1 MQRFNKAVALL
12 LCMVMLIGFVPVSAL
27 AADAA
32 GNPTIVIAGSDYQA
46 SNSGAT
52 MKSIISQMGYDSI
65 DGVLMGGDYNGGS
78 KIYSSAAEVK
88 AVDTALTK
96 AGVSTSADRIYVQGN
111 HDTDLSPSDSGNLL
125 STEGEHDT
133 DYYGVYVI
141 NQEDFPWQNSSST
154 LVGNTASALGEYL
167 DAKVSANYSK
177 PIFVVTHLPL
187 HVTSRG
193 DNKYAR
199 LIFNELEAAGEA
211 GLNIIFLFGHN
222 HSGGYDAY
230 LGNGSIYLPKGSS
243 LTVVDGSSSTYTDS
257 SISFT
262 YMNYGYLGNIAGS
275 SCTHQ
280 TMTAFEITDS
290 QVTVK
295 RYAEDGAHQLK
306 AKGAT
311 VSGYNTDSSIIGT
324 EGAVIKLGAPE
335 EKVTVENTDKT
346 VYVTAAGLT
355 GLTVTKTKDTASNT
369 NEAYSAFAS
378 YNIDPVGYTQG
389 KTATVT
395 ITLDAVDGFDASR
408 KVVVIDEEKG
418 TETET
423 SIVDGKVIFTTN
435 HFSTYSI
442 AQRAV
447 GSGYTY
453 ELVTSIEAGEKYV
466 IVGNDNPVALM
477 DNSGEMGSQS
487 VTISGTTLTSDV
499 ALTEWTISGT
509 DNGTIISDA
518 GNQLGYNN
526 SAWGL
531 VTGGTVEFDITA
543 NSGNFKM
550 QMQRGYKNYNFYYD
564 GTDWTDKSTSDHYVR
579 LYKLTGSGSGG
590 GSTVTPEGGDWV
602 TISSGVGGTI
612 YTLDEDGLNVGSDEK
627 YLIVDTSAN
636 GTGNVLTNS
645 NGDAAN
651 TQLTITDKVIVV
663 EDDTNVA
670 WTPTGSSSS
679 ADFQNG
685 SYHIYLSYNN
695 GVLYTSTRSL
705 TVVHNGN
712 GEYTLKRNSSSSG
725 YYVQYGS
732 SDGWETLSTSEN
744 SVYLFR
750 KTGTESAGD
759 AEYAKL
765 DGELTY
771 TVSRGTSAE
780 EALAAVKEGI
790 NVVVSSDQSAETI
803 LDDGDENIT
812 WTMSGYDGTVA
823 GEYAVTISY
832 KGVKL
837 GTAKVIVP
845 EVTITG
851 YDCQTSGSVKVGA
864 TGNVR
869 TGANITVKLED
880 GTSYTVPVTMSML
893 SKDGEKITAT
903 EGGEI
908 TGLTVTY
915 NGVVVCENFT
925 LTVREPSS
933 YPEYPDEGAVKVKK
947 TGAGVQ
953 FQSTGV
959 AQVEISASGIPMNQG
974 VDVLLIL
981 DTSSS
986 MGMNGSLTDG
996 RTRIDVLKE
1005 CVNALIANLQD
1016 ERADGSVP
1024 DVSIAVVHFNGYTG
1038 NKNTNYIGSTARNT
1052 STLGGVLTDD
1062 GNGGAWVDVQNM
1074 GANWAANIP
1083 DDCSGTNYD
1092 HGLLLA
1098 YDLLSARQEAESSRK
1113 QFALFMSDGAPF
1125 QYNGVNSNSLSADW
1139 ENWILGSY
1147 TQAEVEALTH
1157 VSNPEFYYGSNNG
1170 NGQKHRVAEAI
1181 KGTGLFEIVTYSD
1194 TSSSGTTKLE
1204 TVPGLGVTMYSVG
1217 LALEATNMPTDVA
1230 GQEAILKTIAS
1241 SEDVFYS
1248 VTSAAGLQ
1256 EAFDDFAGEVLMA
1269 ATNARFVDQMGDA
1282 YDLQMGTI
1290 RDLNGD
1296 AIGVEN
1302 KIEILSYD
1310 IWTRSDYLAGKC
1322 TADKIGDRKGTST
1335 VLETITF
1342 NDDGT
1347 EAYSSKVSTGPNGET
1362 IAAGSNILIGG
1373 VIYAQSFWYNS
1384 NHTAAEITG
1393 VDIPTGMDSTTN
1405 RTTGSTNML
1414 PAETF
1419 YWKVGTIKTTEL
1431 AMRYYVYLTGS
1442 MEGTREA
1449 GSYPTNNYANL
1460 YYNNYLNQPIGQPCV
1475 KGTVSPVL
1483 AWDAANVSYAFY
1495 LVDEKGNIIVN
1506 QTTGETGSF
1515 ANKVAVTNPVV
1526 YREVLLNNTGNVESI
1541 EVASLGVLP
1550 DGYEL
1555 YDKDAVY
1562 TIQIKSDA
1570 TGSWTIAKGDDKV
1583 ASTYVT
1589 QYDPGNAA
1597 AYSSELTKN
1606 ADADF
1611 THTVVWFAVL
1621 WKVQA
1626 LPDTVV
1632 IDYGLP
1638 VDISVLANDMFGE
1651 NGKLAG
1657 VGEYSDSLNLN
1668 GHDDAMASGFGTSY
1682 TGTYGAAKAD
1692 TTTGKVRYT
1701 PANMQMDSYEKF
1713 AYAVNYTGNENA
1725 GCYYDTVTVIP
1736 ATTIYYEDSF
1746 VDTKGYVWQN
1756 GGWVES
1762 DAPWTSEG
1770 ERIDGTQ
1777 AEDRPGQYSL
1787 NDANNI
1793 YGYDDVYAEMS
1804 TFSMGSAK
1812 KLHVNYD
1819 QYGTFQFTFYGTGF
1833 DLISMTSARTGGITM
1848 DVYVGT
1854 NTSADGTLATYTGA
1868 DGEEHTCQFAVDAYY
1883 GYKYE
1888 NDEWVVTTPDDSNAI
1903 YQVPVMEVADLTYGQ
1918 YTAVVKAQYAPL
1930 FDHGQYGDNDA
1941 NTGKGAYDFYLDAIR
1956 IYDPAYDGASDGT
1969 DDTTIEDAY
1978 KADGE
1983 GWPSYIELRNSL
1995 IEAESFTFSTTQ
2007 EGAVFID
2014 GKDEA
2019 AIADYKNYGPNNE
2032 VYLAKGQSIAF
2043 RLSCPDTVKNIHI
2056 GVSAVGNGDVTY
2068 EIKNVDGNAQEYSK
2082 KVVELKSATDMYYD
2096 LTSWKGDIIVITNT
2110 GDGILSLTNIKSTY
2124 TEKPGAV
2131 VSTETPESGEA
2142 AEQTVKQLSRMTT
2155 FGLNAAS
2162 VDEMAEAVP
2171 AETTAPETQ
2180 EIKLTSIYMTAEA
2193 AELVVAAL
2201 NAPAQEET
2209 PEPTIPE
2216 ESEPEETE
2224 PEVTEPE
2231 ATEPENFQPKLFVV
2245 SVSKNSVK
2253 VGQKVDV
2260 TVTTSSEVD
2269 YVTVNGEV
2277 ISRPSSDKK
2286 GVRTWKLSVTAARK
2300 GVMELNVICFNTAD
2314 EASEPVTRQIMVRS
2328 KNSWEEIY
2336 DLIFDIFH

>member
-12 LCMVMLIGFVPVSAL
+12 LCMVMLIGFVPVSVL
-27 AADAA
+27 VADAA
-32 GNPTIVIAGSDYQA
+32 GNPTIVVAGSDYQA

-78 KIYSSAAEVK
+78 TTYSSAAEVK
-88 AVDTALTK
+88 AVDTALTN

-111 HDTDLSPSDSGNLL
+111 HDTNLSPSDSGNLL
-125 STEGEHDT
+125 STKGEHDT

-154 LVGNTASALGEYL
+154 LVGNTASALGKYL

-187 HVTSRG
+187 HVSSRG

-199 LIFNELEAAGEA
+199 LIFNELEEAGEA

-222 HSGGYDAY
+222 HSVGYDAY

-280 TMTAFEITDS
+280 TMTAFEITDT

-295 RYAEDGAHQLK
+295 RYDTGSQHLLK
-306 AKGAT
+306 EKGVA
-311 VSGYNTDSSIIGT
+311 VSGYNTNANEYGY
-324 EGAVIKLGAPE
+324 AVIDLADGTSA
-335 EKVTVENTDKT
+335 T
-346 VYVTAAGLT
+346 YGLSDDSGSDDTSSNGGTNGGTT
-355 GLTVTKTKDTASNT
+355 G
-369 NEAYSAFAS
+369 
-378 YNIDPVGYTQG
+378 
-389 KTATVT
+389 
-395 ITLDAVDGFDASR
+395 
-408 KVVVIDEEKG
+408 
-418 TETET
+418 
-423 SIVDGKVIFTTN
+423 
-435 HFSTYSI
+435 
-442 AQRAV
+442 
-447 GSGYTY
+447 GSGSGSYTY

-466 IVGNDNPVALM
+466 IVGNDDAVALM
-477 DNSGEMGSQS
+477 DSNGSFGSQT

-590 GSTVTPEGGDWV
+590 GTVTPSGGDWV
-602 TISSGVGGTI
+602 TISSGEGGTI
-612 YTLDEDGLNVGSDEK
+612 YTLDTDGVSTGEN
-627 YLIVDTSAN
+627 YLIVSAGADGTAQALRNNNGTVASAEVTISNGQIVTGETDVVWTYDTSEY
-636 GTGNVLTNS
+636 LTN
-645 NGDAAN
+645 
-651 TQLTITDKVIVV
+651 
-663 EDDTNVA
+663 
-670 WTPTGSSSS
+670 GSHS
-679 ADFQNG
+679 F
-685 SYHIYLSYNN
+685 YLSYNN
-695 GVLYTSTRSL
+695 TTSF
-705 TVVHNGN
+705 
-712 GEYTLKRNSSSSG
+712 
-725 YYVQYGS
+725 
-732 SDGWETLSTSEN
+732 LSTSKKRAVAISAIDQEKGSYSVKRDGSNYAYYLNYSEADGWTN
-744 SVYLFR
+744 SGQNGSAQAIYFFVES
-750 KTGTESAGD
+750 GTAAAGD

-1038 NKNTNYIGSTARNT
+1038 NKNTNYIGSTARST

-1125 QYNGVNSNSLSADW
+1125 QYNGVNSNSLNTDW
-1139 ENWILGSY
+1139 EKWILGSY

-1181 KGTGLFEIVTYSD
+1181 KGTDLFEIVTYSD

-1290 RDLNGD
+1290 RDLNGN

-1342 NDDGT
+1342 NADGT

-1405 RTTGSTNML
+1405 LTNGSTNML

-1442 MEGTREA
+1442 MEGTRKA

-1460 YYNNYLNQPIGQPCV
+1460 YYHNYLNQPIGQPCV

-1506 QTTGETGSF
+1506 QTTGETGTF

-1526 YREVLLNNTGNVESI
+1526 HEEVLLNNTDTVESI

-1550 DGYEL
+1550 TGYEL
-1555 YDKDAVY
+1555 YDPAAVY
-1562 TIQIKSDA
+1562 TIEINSNA
-1570 TGSWTIAKGDDKV
+1570 TGSWTIAQGDGTV

-1589 QYDPGNAA
+1589 QYDPNNAA
-1597 AYSSELTKN
+1597 AYTNDLTKN
-1606 ADADF
+1606 SGADF

-1626 LPDTVV
+1626 LPDAVV

-1657 VGEYSDSLNLN
+1657 VGTCSDSLNLN

-1682 TGTYGAAKAD
+1682 TGTYGTAKAD

-1762 DAPWTSEG
+1762 DALWTSEG
-1770 ERIDGTQ
+1770 QRIDGTQ

-1854 NTSADGTLATYTGA
+1854 NTSAAGTLATYTGA
-1868 DGEEHTCQFAVDAYY
+1868 DGEEHTCQFAVDTYY

-1888 NDEWVVTTPDDSNAI
+1888 NDEWVVTTPDDPNAI
-1903 YQVPVMEVADLTYGQ
+1903 YQVPVMEVADLTYGR
-1918 YTAVVKAQYAPL
+1918 YTVVVKAQYAPL
-1930 FDHGQYGDNDA
+1930 FDHGQYGEDDA
-1941 NTGKGAYDFYLDAIR
+1941 NPGKGAYDFYLDAIR
-1956 IYDPAYDGASDGT
+1956 IYDPAHDGASDGT
-1969 DDTTIEDAY
+1969 ADTTIEDAY

-2043 RLSCPDTVKNIHI
+2043 MLSCPDTVKNIHI

-2068 EIKNVDGNAQEYSK
+2068 EIKNVDRDAQEYSK

-2131 VSTETPESGEA
+2131 VSTKTPEGGEA
-2142 AEQTVKQLSRMTT
+2142 AEQTVKLLSRMTT
-2155 FGLNAAS
+2155 FGLNAAP
-2162 VDEMAEAVP
+2162 VDEVEETVP
-2171 AETTAPETQ
+2171 AETTAPEAQ
-2180 EIKLTSIYMTAEA
+2180 EIKLTSIYMTADA

-2201 NAPAQEET
+2201 NAPDQEEA

-2224 PEVTEPE
+2224 PEETEPE
-2231 ATEPENFQPKLFVV
+2231 AFQPKLFVV
-2245 SVSKNSVK
+2245 SVSKDSVK
-2253 VGQKVDV
+2253 VGQKVQV
-2260 TVTTSSEVD
+2260 TITTSSDVD
-2269 YVTVNGEV
+2269 YVTVNGKV

>member
-12 LCMVMLIGFVPVSAL
+12 LCMVMLIGLVPVSVL
-27 AADAA
+27 VADAA
-32 GNPTIVIAGSDYQA
+32 GNPTIVVAGSDYQA
-46 SNSGAT
+46 SNSGTT
-52 MKSIISQMGYDSI
+52 MTNIGTQIKKDYASPFGI
-65 DGVLMGGDYNGGS
+65 LMGGDYDAGS
-78 KIYSSAAEVK
+78 VYPNASHLT
-88 AVDTALTK
+88 AVDNTI
-96 AGVSTSADRIYVQGN
+96 SAVYPDIADENRIMIQGN
-111 HDTDLSPSDSGNLL
+111 HETLGSLSPSNNSLL
-125 STEGEHDT
+125 DATGEHDT
-133 DYYGVYVI
+133 DYYGVYAI
-141 NQEDFPWQNSSST
+141 NYEDFGSA
-154 LVGNTASALGEYL
+154 ASGLKSYL
-167 DAKVSANYSK
+167 KGKTGYTK
-177 PIFVVTHLPL
+177 PIFVITHQPL
-187 HVTSRG
+187 HETSRG
-193 DNKYAR
+193 DNNKAVN
-199 LIFNELEAAGEA
+199 LFNVLNSYED
-211 GLNIIFLFGHN
+211 LNIIFLFGHN
-222 HSGGYDAY
+222 HSSDYDDY
-230 LGNGSIYLPKGSS
+230 LGGGAIYLKKGDSIK
-243 LTVVDGSSSTYTDS
+243 VAGGSTSTLN
-257 SISFT
+257 FT
-262 YMNYGYLGNIAGS
+262 YMNCGYVGYSNSGADNAL
-275 SCTHQ
+275 
-280 TMTAFEITDS
+280 TMTAFEITDNEVS
-290 QVTVK
+290 VK
-295 RYAEDGAHQLK
+295 RYDTSGLHNLK
-306 AKGAT
+306 AKG
-311 VSGYNTDSSIIGT
+311 VSVDGYTADTNVYGT
-324 EGAVIKLGAPE
+324 AVIDLS
-335 EKVTVENTDKT
+335 
-346 VYVTAAGLT
+346 T
-355 GLTVTKTKDTASNT
+355 GESTISAIGDDSGSDDTGSNGGT
-369 NEAYSAFAS
+369 N
-378 YNIDPVGYTQG
+378 G
-389 KTATVT
+389 
-395 ITLDAVDGFDASR
+395 
-408 KVVVIDEEKG
+408 G
-418 TETET
+418 TT
-423 SIVDGKVIFTTN
+423 G
-435 HFSTYSI
+435 
-442 AQRAV
+442 
-447 GSGYTY
+447 GSGSGSGSYTY

-466 IVGNDNPVALM
+466 IVGNDDAVALM
-477 DNSGEMGSQS
+477 DSNGSFGSQT

-518 GNQLGYNN
+518 GNQLGYDN

-543 NSGNFKM
+543 NDGNFKV
-550 QMQRGYKNYNFYYD
+550 QMQRGYNNYNFYYN
-564 GTDWTDKSTSDHYVR
+564 GTNWTNKSTSDHYVR
-579 LYKLTGSGSGG
+579 IYKLTGTGSGG

-602 TISSGVGGTI
+602 TISSGEGGTI
-612 YTLDEDGLNVGSDEK
+612 YTLDTDGVSTGEN
-627 YLIVDTSAN
+627 YLIVSAGADGTAQALRNNNGTVASAEVTISNGQIVTGETDVVWTYDTSEY
-636 GTGNVLTNS
+636 LTN
-645 NGDAAN
+645 
-651 TQLTITDKVIVV
+651 
-663 EDDTNVA
+663 
-670 WTPTGSSSS
+670 GSHS
-679 ADFQNG
+679 F
-685 SYHIYLSYNN
+685 YLSYNN
-695 GVLYTSTRSL
+695 TTSF
-705 TVVHNGN
+705 
-712 GEYTLKRNSSSSG
+712 
-725 YYVQYGS
+725 
-732 SDGWETLSTSEN
+732 LSTSEKRAVAISAIDQEKGSYSVKRDGSNYAYYLNYSEADGWTN
-744 SVYLFR
+744 SGQNGSAQAIYFFVES
-750 KTGTESAGD
+750 GTAAAGD

-780 EALAAVKEGI
+780 EAMAAVKEGI

-845 EVTITG
+845 EVTIIG

-869 TGANITVKLED
+869 TGANITVNLED

-959 AQVEISASGIPMNQG
+959 AQVEIAVSGIPMNQG
-974 VDVLLIL
+974 VDILLIL

-986 MGMNGSLTDG
+986 MGEAGSLTSG
-996 RTRIDVLKE
+996 SRMSVLQE
-1005 CVNALIANLQD
+1005 CVNALIQSLKA

-1024 DVSIAVVHFNGYTG
+1024 DVDFSVVDFAGYLDY
-1038 NKNTNYIGSTARNT
+1038 KSVNYIESAAKSTSEAQRGAVLLDWT
-1052 STLGGVLTDD
+1052 S
-1062 GNGGAWVDVQNM
+1062 VQNVEDTW
-1074 GANWAANIP
+1074 ANGLKEK
-1083 DDCSGTNYD
+1083 SGTNYD
-1092 HGLLLA
+1092 HGLQMGYDQLLA
-1098 YDLLSARQEAESSRK
+1098 KQQQDEGTRK
-1113 QFALFMSDGAPF
+1113 QFVLFMSDGAPF
-1125 QYNGVNSNSLSADW
+1125 QYNGVGSSETGEGNAFEKWL
-1139 ENWILGSY
+1139 LGTY
-1147 TQAEVEALTH
+1147 TQDEVDALKGDH
-1157 VSNPEFYYGSNNG
+1157 FNNPEFYYESEGG
-1170 NGQKHRVAEAI
+1170 AQKNRIAEAI
-1181 KGTGLFEIVTYSD
+1181 KGSADETFYIPSYTETN
-1194 TSSSGTTKLE
+1194 GTWKGELVG
-1204 TVPGLGVTMYSVG
+1204 VPGLGATMYSVG
-1217 LALEATNMPTDVA
+1217 YALVEDYGKNPTGEAGMN
-1230 GQEAILKTIAS
+1230 AILSTIAS
-1241 SEDVFYS
+1241 VSEDTGKKLFYPVKS
-1248 VTSAAGLQ
+1248 KDDLVAC
-1256 EAFDDFAGEVLMA
+1256 FDDFAGEALMA

-1282 YDLQMGTI
+1282 YDLQMGDI
-1290 RDLNGD
+1290 LDLND
-1296 AIGVEN
+1296 KPIDVEN
-1302 KIEILSYD
+1302 KIEVISYD
-1310 IWTRSDYLAGKC
+1310 IWTRADYLAGKV

-1342 NDDGT
+1342 NADGS
-1347 EAYSSKVSTGPNGET
+1347 EAYSDKDSTGPNGET

-1393 VDIPTGMDSTTN
+1393 VDIPTGTDSTTN
-1405 RTTGSTNML
+1405 LTTGSTNML

-1442 MEGTREA
+1442 MEGTRKA

-1475 KGTVSPVL
+1475 KDTVSPVL

-1526 YREVLLNNTGNVESI
+1526 YKEVLLNNTGNVESI

-1570 TGSWTIAKGDDKV
+1570 TGSWTIAKGDDKAV
-1583 ASTYVT
+1583 STYVT

-1606 ADADF
+1606 SDADF

-1638 VDISVLANDMFGE
+1638 VDISVLTNDMFGE

-1657 VGEYSDSLNLN
+1657 VGAYSDSVNLE
-1668 GHDDAMASGFGTSY
+1668 GHDAAMAAGFGTTY
-1682 TGTYGAAKAD
+1682 NGEYGAAKTN

-1725 GCYYDTVTVIP
+1725 GYYYDTVTVIP

-1756 GGWVES
+1756 GGWAES
-1762 DAPWTSEG
+1762 ASLWTSEG

-1793 YGYDDVYAEMS
+1793 YGYDNVYAEMS

-1833 DLISMTSARTGGITM
+1833 DLISMTSAKTGGITM

-1854 NTSADGTLATYTGA
+1854 DTSAAGTLATYIGEN
-1868 DGEEHTCQFAVDAYY
+1868 GEEQTCRFAVDTYY
-1883 GYKYE
+1883 GYKFE
-1888 NDEWVVTTPDDSNAI
+1888 NDEWVTTTPDDPNAI

-1918 YTAVVKAQYAPL
+1918 YTVVVKAQYAPL

-1941 NTGKGAYDFYLDAIR
+1941 DTGKGAYDFYLDAIR
-1956 IYDPAYDGASDGT
+1956 IYDPANDGASDGT
-1969 DDTTIEDAY
+1969 ADTTIEDAY

-2019 AIADYKNYGPNNE
+2019 AIADYTNYGPNNE
-2032 VYLAKGQSIAF
+2032 VYLANGQSIAF
-2043 RLSCPDTVKNIHI
+2043 MLSCPETVKNIHI

-2068 EIKNVDGNAQEYSK
+2068 EIKNVDGNAKEYSK

-2124 TEKPGAV
+2124 TRAPGEV

-2155 FGLNAAS
+2155 LGLNAAA
-2162 VDEMAEAVP
+2162 VDAMEETVP
-2171 AETTAPETQ
+2171 AETAAPETQ
-2180 EIKLTSIYMTAEA
+2180 QIELTSIYMTAEA

-2201 NAPAQEET
+2201 NAPDQEEA

-2231 ATEPENFQPKLFVV
+2231 ETEPEAFQPKLFVV
-2245 SVSKNSVK
+2245 SVSKDSVK
-2253 VGQKVDV
+2253 VGQKVQV
-2260 TVTTSSEVD
+2260 TITTSSDVD
-2269 YVTVNGEV
+2269 YVTVNGKV
-2277 ISRPSSDKK
+2277 ISRPERDMN
-2286 GVRTWKLSVTAARK
+2286 GARTWTLTVTAERA
-2300 GVMELNVICFNTAD
+2300 GTMDLNVVCYNTAD
-2314 EASEPVTRQIMVRS
+2314 VASEPVTRQIKVRS
-2328 KNSWEEIY
+2328 KNGMEVIF

>member
-1 MQRFNKAVALL
+1 M
-12 LCMVMLIGFVPVSAL
+12 
-27 AADAA
+27 
-32 GNPTIVIAGSDYQA
+32 
-46 SNSGAT
+46 
-52 MKSIISQMGYDSI
+52 
-65 DGVLMGGDYNGGS
+65 
-78 KIYSSAAEVK
+78 AAEAMK
-88 AVDTALTK
+88 KRT
-96 AGVSTSADRIYVQGN
+96 GVTIN
-111 HDTDLSPSDSGNLL
+111 HETYGRLSPDNNELL
-125 STEGEHDT
+125 DDT
-133 DYYGVYVI
+133 GAYENAHYSVYAI
-141 NQEDFPWQNSSST
+141 NYEDFGSASSGLQT
-154 LVGNTASALGEYL
+154 YL
-167 DAKVSANYSK
+167 NGKSGYTK
-177 PIFVVTHLPL
+177 PIFVMSHQPL
-187 HVTSRG
+187 HKTSRG
-193 DNKYAR
+193 DNNKAVN
-199 LIFNELEAAGEA
+199 LFNVLNSYED
-211 GLNIIFLFGHN
+211 LNIIFLFGHN
-222 HSGGYDAY
+222 HSSDYDDY
-230 LGNGSIYLPKGSS
+230 LGGGAIYLKKGDSIK
-243 LTVVDGSSSTYTDS
+243 VAGGSTSTLN
-257 SISFT
+257 FT
-262 YMNYGYLGNIAGS
+262 YMNCGYVGYSNS
-275 SCTHQ
+275 SADNAL
-280 TMTAFEITDS
+280 TMTAFEITDNEVS
-290 QVTVK
+290 VK
-295 RYAEDGAHQLK
+295 RYDTSGLHNLK
-306 AKGAT
+306 AKG
-311 VSGYNTDSSIIGT
+311 VSVDGYTADTNIYGT
-324 EGAVIKLGAPE
+324 AVIDLSTGESTISAIGDD
-335 EKVTVENTDKT
+335 TGGDGGTNGGTT
-346 VYVTAAGLT
+346 GGSGNVY
-355 GLTVTKTKDTASNT
+355 
-369 NEAYSAFAS
+369 
-378 YNIDPVGYTQG
+378 
-389 KTATVT
+389 
-395 ITLDAVDGFDASR
+395 TLDTDG
-408 KVVVIDEEKG
+408 ID
-418 TETET
+418 
-423 SIVDGKVIFTTN
+423 
-435 HFSTYSI
+435 
-442 AQRAV
+442 
-447 GSGYTY
+447 
-453 ELVTSIEAGEKYV
+453 AGEEYL
-466 IVGNDNPVALM
+466 IVSTGSDGTGSALT
-477 DNSGEMGSQS
+477 NSSGTSTGTD
-487 VTISGTTLTSDV
+487 VTISGGQIILDNADAVWIFSN
-499 ALTEWTISGT
+499 AESGT
-509 DNGTIISDA
+509 AQNGSTGYYVYPSSTSGEDPVIRNETCDLIFTHEGNGEYTIQRDSYYSD
-518 GNQLGYNN
+518 
-526 SAWGL
+526 
-531 VTGGTVEFDITA
+531 
-543 NSGNFKM
+543 
-550 QMQRGYKNYNFYYD
+550 YYVSSSN
-564 GTDWTDKSTSDHYVR
+564 DWTYSSSEATVY
-579 LYKLTGSGSGG
+579 LYKKTGTGSGGD
-590 GSTVTPEGGDWV
+590 STVTPEGGDWV

-790 NVVVSSDQSAETI
+790 NVVVSPDKSAETI

-1074 GANWAANIP
+1074 GTNWAANIP

-1125 QYNGVNSNSLSADW
+1125 QYNGVNSNSLSTDW

-1405 RTTGSTNML
+1405 LTTGSTNML

-1606 ADADF
+1606 SDADF

-1762 DAPWTSEG
+1762 DALWTSAG

-1854 NTSADGTLATYTGA
+1854 DTSADGTLATYTGA

-2131 VSTETPESGEA
+2131 VSTKTPESGEA

-2231 ATEPENFQPKLFVV
+2231 TTEPENFQPKLFVV

-2300 GVMELNVICFNTAD
+2300 GAMELNVICFNTAD